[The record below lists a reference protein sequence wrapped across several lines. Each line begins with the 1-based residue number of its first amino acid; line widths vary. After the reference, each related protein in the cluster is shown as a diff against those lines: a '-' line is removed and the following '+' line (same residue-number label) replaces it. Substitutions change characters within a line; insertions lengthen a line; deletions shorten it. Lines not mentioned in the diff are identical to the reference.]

1 MELARSAASVAHQA
15 VQADLS
21 EDCEGASILYRKA
34 TVLLEQAAE
43 EASKQLGGVLALADL
58 AKQWLTKARAYWV
71 RADLISGQ
79 EDIDNLFAIL
89 DADGDGSIAF
99 SEFRDGFGY
108 LEERLGQAINQ
119 QRNPASVA
127 TATASTSSAEPVHT
141 SAHQRFTRAT
151 DEWGVLDVA
160 RWLQED
166 VGVGQVADVFV
177 QGRIDGL
184 LLAALDEE
192 DLRELGVA
200 SGIHRK
206 KILLAFAHLSDRGGG
221 AQMGAAFAGAFAG
234 GVSGSSSGS
243 DSDTG

>member
-1 MELARSAASVAHQA
+1 M
-15 VQADLS
+15 
-21 EDCEGASILYRKA
+21 
-34 TVLLEQAAE
+34 LLEQAAE
-43 EASKQLGGVLALADL
+43 EASKQLGVLALADL
-58 AKQWLTKARAYWV
+58 AKQWLTKAREYWA
-71 RADLISGQ
+71 RADLLSGQ
-79 EDIDNLFAIL
+79 EDIDNIFTML

-108 LEERLGQAINQ
+108 LEERLGQAINL
-119 QRNPASVA
+119 QRNPPTTAA
-127 TATASTSSAEPVHT
+127 TPATTAASTTSPATDPPVLVSAQQQ
-141 SAHQRFTRAT
+141 QRFTRAT

-166 VGVGQVADVFV
+166 VGVGQCADVFV

-184 LLAALDEE
+184 LFAALDEE

-206 KILLAFAHLSDRGGG
+206 KILLALAHLSDAAGGG
-221 AQMGAAFAGAFAG
+221 DASARMSRPFAESDD
-234 GVSGSSSGS
+234 VSGASSSS